1 MQRPRVLLIDDT
13 PEIVEYCSELLN
25 EDYDVVG
32 TASDGWA
39 EIDLCAALDP
49 DVIVLDICL
58 RRLDGV
64 AVLTVLRSFGC
75 RANIVLL
82 SSDGSLA
89 ENAIDAGGEA
99 FVWKIALSRTS
110 DSPSGKRLQDAF
122 SCRTRH
128 SARSAEI
135 RFRFQRCC
143 VSL

>member
-39 EIDLCAALDP
+39 AIDLCAALDP

-58 RRLDGV
+58 PRLDGI

-75 RANIVLL
+75 RANIVFL

-89 ENAIDAGGEA
+89 EDAIGAGGEA
-99 FVWKIALSRTS
+99 FVWKISLSRDLRIAIREALAGRIFVS
-110 DSPSGKRLQDAF
+110 
-122 SCRTRH
+122 
-128 SARSAEI
+128 SADENRGE
-135 RFRFQRCC
+135 REQYQFQ
-143 VSL
+143 